1 MSATKTSNGQST
13 HVNGFN
19 EHTYYDPFFPS
30 SPSEEQLIPTSLSPN
45 LQSNY
50 SPSPTLSKASNPTPA
65 HTSTSPP
72 PTNDLLHQ
80 ASHSPY
86 LTNGFHQPDTSSQT
100 LQDSFNYTVTDDF
113 LTPIEYPS
121 DNGYNGSSE
130 HAGSPEFSGSF
141 YLANEIDLVT
151 DTNFP
156 VGLEDSQAYL
166 GGNGAEYT
174 NIGRNVTNV
183 SNITRR
189 TSLGTATLASHLMSP
204 VLTDGASPESRD
216 GQGSPTAEEASKI
229 EAAHN
234 ARLNSGD
241 YSEAMSNPAAQMQHT
256 PTLTSSSKNTSPD
269 RNVRPEIARAAS
281 PVFRIESYS
290 RGDSP
295 ARHDNL
301 MVRSGSKRSRG
312 SSHLAVEQGDS
323 SEDGE
328 GETEQ
333 DDYFQQH
340 ASPVSDDTRGRSFEA
355 SERPGL
361 DPIARLQI
369 STEEIPNFR
378 DQEESTSAA
387 LRNAEVEDW
396 LAKSEGNSEA
406 GGEEDIPPRP
416 IKAPT
421 FSKRRRAKSAGD
433 TLSRANLE
441 SLRNAGAPPADL
453 HIPGPGLLLNE
464 DSDEEDAEMSD
475 IDEEGSDPPE
485 TPPAAFQDISH
496 ATEVR
501 SGVLE
506 SPLRDTD
513 APPLYRAK
521 VWQDPIYDST
531 DPGTKMQPASSN
543 EAIYRY
549 EQRSRELDNISRAAT
564 WGTRRLSE
572 SDLVGLFHRIT
583 FNNKDSPE
591 EKEKPDRRGTF
602 LEQAAAK
609 LLPRRNGSILKR
621 KESESSRPA
630 SRPTAL
636 EHTKKDSSSSLGLPT
651 TIKRMP
657 SLGKKPKSPRID
669 TGSAVAGIAASIAA
683 LGAGA
688 GGSVS
693 ATVASSPGTPW
704 TAVKNT
710 IKANRSRNDI
720 HPPSPTSKIGGLLNR
735 QGGLPM
741 PALAAPPKEDTKPQH
756 ADRPEEFEE
765 DDDEALE
772 EKGVTVDL
780 TIRADPIN
788 PTLDGFRSNV
798 RQLNPRLPSYMV
810 ERVSQEQLRRY
821 KKLMEFKIKHAQAVS
836 NSKCSSGKHCKSL
849 GGEPTYFPSKVN
861 NKEPEMSH
869 TGFSI
874 AGLGPSDD
882 DTSAVGEGIVT
893 PAQFPP
899 GVPMPPVKRLP
910 AEFECSLC
918 FKVKKFHKPSDWSK
932 HVHEDVQPFTCTFP
946 GCAEPKSFKRKAD
959 WVRHENER
967 HRQLEWWT
975 CNMHECTHK
984 CFRKDNFVQHLVRE
998 HKLPE
1003 PKIKTMKP
1011 NKPAVRGPSAQ
1022 KARKQMEEHS
1032 EEFPEEIDQVWRLVE
1047 ECRHET
1053 PKNPKDEAC
1062 KFCGNICNSWKKLT
1076 VHLAKHMEQIS
1087 MPVLNI
1093 VEQKQVTPETIISPI
1108 ERNSQQPSISP
1119 SIASP
1124 YRQIPAREAC
1134 QAYAPRNFSDGFTQ
1148 IHSPGGYYPPINQ
1161 TPAIGGFP
1169 RQGPATYPP
1178 QNSTSPSPGFPASRP
1193 DHYGMPG
1200 FNGFDSPT
1208 SSSFISHNDPR
1219 GFCHSSSP
1227 EDLYR
1232 PQAQPRATPYG
1243 AEGPYQPPPYQ
1254 PQHQQPPYQQ
1264 PQQQQQQPQ
1273 YPNGVKLEPNP
1284 NFTFT
1289 GTSAP
1294 MPHYRTQAPTSAPM
1308 DYPASAADMNGMGY
1322 TQAPIGQTL
1331 YDHQSNRKYG
1341 GYH

>member
-1 MSATKTSNGQST
+1 MSATKTANGQST

-19 EHTYYDPFFPS
+19 EHTYYDPFIPS
-30 SPSEEQLIPTSLSPN
+30 SPSEEQLVPTSVTPN

-50 SPSPTLSKASNPTPA
+50 SPSPTLSKASNPTSA
-65 HTSTSPP
+65 RTSTSPP
-72 PTNDLLHQ
+72 HTTDLLHQ

-86 LTNGFHQPDTSSQT
+86 LTNGFQQPDTSSQT

-113 LTPIEYPS
+113 LTPNAYLS

-130 HAGSPEFSGSF
+130 HAGSPEYSGDY
-141 YLANEIDLVT
+141 YLGNEINGVADP
-151 DTNFP
+151 NFP
-156 VGLEDSQAYL
+156 IGLDDPQPYL
-166 GGNGAEYT
+166 GSNGADYAH
-174 NIGRNVTNV
+174 IGRKISDD
-183 SNITRR
+183 SNDIRR

-216 GQGSPTAEEASKI
+216 GQGSPTAEGEALKI

-234 ARLNSGD
+234 TRLNSGD
-241 YSEAMSNPAAQMQHT
+241 YSEGMSNPAAQMQHT

-295 ARHDNL
+295 ARHESL

-328 GETEQ
+328 GEVVQ

-340 ASPVSDDTRGRSFEA
+340 ASPMSDDTRGRSFEA

-361 DPIARLQI
+361 DPMARLQI
-369 STEEIPNFR
+369 STEEVPNFR
-378 DQEESTSAA
+378 DQEESASAA
-387 LRNAEVEDW
+387 QRNADVEDW

-406 GGEEDIPPRP
+406 GGDEDVPARP

-433 TLSRANLE
+433 TLSQANLE

-464 DSDEEDAEMSD
+464 DSGEEDVEMSD
-475 IDEEGSDPPE
+475 IDEEGSDLPD
-485 TPPAAFQDISH
+485 TPPAVFEDISH
-496 ATEVR
+496 ATEVQAD
-501 SGVLE
+501 VPE
-506 SPLRDTD
+506 SPLRSID
-513 APPLYRAK
+513 APPWYRAK
-521 VWQDPIYDST
+521 LWQDHIYDST
-531 DPGTKMQPASSN
+531 DPGVKMQPASSN
-543 EAIYRY
+543 EAIYKF
-549 EQRSRELDNISRAAT
+549 EQRSRELDSISRAAT

-583 FNNKDSPE
+583 MNNKDSPE
-591 EKEKPDRRGTF
+591 DKEKPERRGTF
-602 LEQAAAK
+602 LELAAAK
-609 LLPRRNGSILKR
+609 LRPKRSGSVLKR

-636 EHTKKDSSSSLGLPT
+636 EHSKKDSSSSLGLSS

-669 TGSAVAGIAASIAA
+669 TGSAVAGIATSIAA
-683 LGAGA
+683 LGAGT

-693 ATVASSPGTPW
+693 ATAASSPPTPW
-704 TAVKNT
+704 AAVKNT
-710 IKANRSRNDI
+710 IKGNRSRNDI
-720 HPPSPTSKIGGLLNR
+720 HPPSPPSKIGGLWNQ
-735 QGGLPM
+735 QGGPPM
-741 PALAAPPKEDTKPQH
+741 PALAAPSKEDLKPQPV
-756 ADRPEEFEE
+756 DRSEEVEEE
-765 DDDEALE
+765 DDEAIE

-780 TIRADPIN
+780 TIRADPII
-788 PTLDGFRSNV
+788 PTMDGFRSNV

-821 KKLMEFKIKHAQAVS
+821 KKLMEFKIKHAQAI
-836 NSKCSSGKHCKSL
+836 NSGKCSSGKHCESL
-849 GGEPTYFPSKVN
+849 GGEPTYFPSKPS

-874 AGLGPSDD
+874 AGLVPSDD
-882 DTSAVGEGIVT
+882 DKSAVGDGVVT
-893 PAQFPP
+893 PAQFPA

-932 HVHEDVQPFTCTFP
+932 HVHEDVQPFTCTFAN
-946 GCAEPKSFKRKAD
+946 CAEPKSFKRKAD

-967 HRQLEWWT
+967 HRQLEWWM
-975 CNMHECTHK
+975 CNMHECSHK

-1053 PKNPKDEAC
+1053 PKSPKDEAC

-1093 VEQKQVTPETIISPI
+1093 VEQQHVTPETIISPI
-1108 ERNSQQPSISP
+1108 ERGSQQPSMSP

-1124 YRQIPAREAC
+1124 FRPNPA
-1134 QAYAPRNFSDGFTQ
+1134 QDPSFNFAPPNFPGNFTQ
-1148 IHSPGGYYPPINQ
+1148 MHSPGGYYPSINH
-1161 TPAIGGFP
+1161 TPAVGGFQ
-1169 RQGPATYPP
+1169 RHGPATYPP
-1178 QNSTSPSPGFPASRP
+1178 QLPTSPSPNFPASRP
-1193 DHYGMPG
+1193 DHHVVPG
-1200 FNGFDSPT
+1200 FNDFDSPAP
-1208 SSSFISHNDPR
+1208 SSFITTNDPR

-1227 EDLYR
+1227 ENLYR
-1232 PQAQPRATPYG
+1232 PQAQPRSTAYG
-1243 AEGPYQPPPYQ
+1243 AEGPYQPPYQ

-1264 PQQQQQQPQ
+1264 PQQQQQ
-1273 YPNGVKLEPNP
+1273 YPNGVKLEPNS
-1284 NFTFT
+1284 NFAFT
-1289 GTSAP
+1289 GPSAP
-1294 MPHYRTQAPTSAPM
+1294 MPHYQTQAPTSAPM
-1308 DYPASAADMNGMGY
+1308 DYAASAAAAADMFGMGY
-1322 TQAPIGQTL
+1322 TQAPMGQKL
-1331 YDHQSNRKYG
+1331 FDQSNRNYG

>member
-1 MSATKTSNGQST
+1 MSATETTEGQST

-30 SPSEEQLIPTSLSPN
+30 SPSEEQLVPTSLSSNP
-45 LQSNY
+45 QSNY

-65 HTSTSPP
+65 PASTSPHIGDP
-72 PTNDLLHQ
+72 SHQ
-80 ASHSPY
+80 PSHSPY
-86 LTNGFHQPDTSSQT
+86 PTNGFQQSDTCSQI

-113 LTPIEYPS
+113 LTPNYLS

-130 HAGSPEFSGSF
+130 QAGSPEFNGGF
-141 YLANEIDLVT
+141 YLGNEIDIVA
-151 DTNFP
+151 DPKFP
-156 VGLEDSQAYL
+156 VGLDDPQPYGADYADFGRHIAHDS
-166 GGNGAEYT
+166 N
-174 NIGRNVTNV
+174 NN
-183 SNITRR
+183 TRT

-216 GQGSPTAEEASKI
+216 GQGSPTAEEEALKI

-234 ARLNSGD
+234 TQLNSGD
-241 YSEAMSNPAAQMQHT
+241 YSEAMSNPAVQMQHT
-256 PTLTSSSKNTSPD
+256 PTLTSSSKTTSPD
-269 RNVRPEIARAAS
+269 RNARPEIARAAS

-295 ARHDNL
+295 ARHESL
-301 MVRSGSKRSRG
+301 IVRSGSKRSRG
-312 SSHLAVEQGDS
+312 SSHLAVEQVDS

-328 GETEQ
+328 GETVQ

-340 ASPVSDDTRGRSFEA
+340 ASPTSDDTRGRSFEA

-378 DQEESTSAA
+378 DQEESASAA
-387 LRNAEVEDW
+387 LRNADVEEW

-406 GGEEDIPPRP
+406 GGEEDVPPRP
-416 IKAPT
+416 IKGPT

-433 TLSRANLE
+433 TLSQANLE

-464 DSDEEDAEMSD
+464 DSGEEDVEMSD
-475 IDEEGSDPPE
+475 IDEEENDLPE
-485 TPPAAFQDISH
+485 TPPAAFEDISH

-501 SGVLE
+501 ADVLE
-506 SPLRDTD
+506 SPLRDVD
-513 APPLYRAK
+513 PPPLYRAK
-521 VWQDPIYDST
+521 VWQDPIHDST
-531 DPGTKMQPASSN
+531 DPGVKMQPTSSN
-543 EAIYRY
+543 EAMYKY
-549 EQRSRELDNISRAAT
+549 EQRSRELDSISRAAT
-564 WGTRRLSE
+564 WGTRRMSE

-583 FNNKDSPE
+583 FNNKGSPG
-591 EKEKPDRRGTF
+591 EKEKSDRRGTF
-602 LEQAAAK
+602 LEQAAAR
-609 LLPRRNGSILKR
+609 LRPGRSGSILKR
-621 KESESSRPA
+621 KESETSRPA

-636 EHTKKDSSSSLGLPT
+636 EHSKKDSSSSLGLPT

-669 TGSAVAGIAASIAA
+669 TGSAVAGIATSIAA

-693 ATVASSPGTPW
+693 ATAASSPGTPW
-704 TAVKNT
+704 TAVKKT
-710 IKANRSRNDI
+710 ITGNRSRKEI
-720 HPPSPTSKIGGLLNR
+720 HPPSPTSNIGGLWNR
-735 QGGLPM
+735 QGGPPM
-741 PALAAPPKEDTKPQH
+741 PGLAAPLKEDLNPPQ
-756 ADRPEEFEE
+756 ADRSEEFEE
-765 DDDEALE
+765 DDEAID

-821 KKLMEFKIKHAQAVS
+821 KKLLEFKIKHAQAIN
-836 NSKCSSGKHCKSL
+836 NSKCSSGKHCTSL
-849 GGEPTYFPSKVN
+849 GGEPTYFPSKAS
-861 NKEPEMSH
+861 NKEPEPSH

-882 DTSAVGEGIVT
+882 DTSAVGDGVVT
-893 PAQFPP
+893 PAQFPQ

-932 HVHEDVQPFTCTFP
+932 HVHEDVQPFTCTFAN
-946 GCAEPKSFKRKAD
+946 CAEPKSFKRKAD

-967 HRQLEWWT
+967 HRQLEWWM
-975 CNMHECTHK
+975 CNMHECSHK

-1053 PKNPKDEAC
+1053 HKNPKDEAC
-1062 KFCGNICNSWKKLT
+1062 KFCGNVCNSWKKLT

-1087 MPVLNI
+1087 MPVLNV
-1093 VEQKQVTPETIISPI
+1093 VEQKHVTPETIISPI
-1108 ERNSQQPSISP
+1108 ERGSQQASMSP

-1124 YRQIPAREAC
+1124 YRPNPAREPG
-1134 QAYAPRNFSDGFTQ
+1134 QMFVQPNFQGNFTGMQ
-1148 IHSPGGYYPPINQ
+1148 SPGGYFSSINQ
-1161 TPAIGGFP
+1161 TPAVGAFQ

-1178 QNSTSPSPGFPASRP
+1178 QIPPSASPNFNPSRP
-1193 DHYGMPG
+1193 DHYAMSG
-1200 FNGFDSPT
+1200 FGGYDSPT
-1208 SSSFISHNDPR
+1208 SSFANDPR

-1227 EDLYR
+1227 ENLYR
-1232 PQAQPRATPYG
+1232 PQAQPRSTPYG
-1243 AEGPYQPPPYQ
+1243 AEGPYQPPYQ
-1254 PQHQQPPYQQ
+1254 PQHQQPGYQQ
-1264 PQQQQQQPQ
+1264 PQQQQ
-1273 YPNGVKLEPNP
+1273 YPNAVKLEPNP
-1284 NFTFT
+1284 SFAFT

-1294 MPHYRTQAPTSAPM
+1294 MPHYPMQAPTSAPM
-1308 DYPASAADMNGMGY
+1308 DYPASAAADMSGMGY
-1322 TQAPIGQTL
+1322 TQAPMSQTL
-1331 YDHQSNRKYG
+1331 YDQSNGNYG
-1341 GYH
+1341 AYQ

>member
-1 MSATKTSNGQST
+1 MSATKTTNGQST

-19 EHTYYDPFFPS
+19 EHSYYDPFFPS

-65 HTSTSPP
+65 RTSTSPP
-72 PTNDLLHQ
+72 QISDRPHQ
-80 ASHSPY
+80 ASHTPY
-86 LTNGFHQPDTSSQT
+86 LANGFQQPDTCSQT

-113 LTPIEYPS
+113 LTPNAYLS

-130 HAGSPEFSGSF
+130 QAGSPEFSGDF
-141 YLANEIDLVT
+141 YLGNEIDIVA
-151 DTNFP
+151 DPKFP
-156 VGLEDSQAYL
+156 VGLDDSQAYL
-166 GGNGAEYT
+166 RGNGADYA
-174 NIGRNVTNV
+174 NIGPKISDD
-183 SNITRR
+183 SNTTRR
-189 TSLGTATLASHLMSP
+189 ASLGTATLASHLMSP

-216 GQGSPTAEEASKI
+216 GQGSPTAEEEALKI

-234 ARLNSGD
+234 TRLNSGD

-269 RNVRPEIARAAS
+269 RNARPEIARAAS

-295 ARHDNL
+295 ARHESL

-312 SSHLAVEQGDS
+312 SSHLAVEPGDS

-328 GETEQ
+328 GEIVQ

-340 ASPVSDDTRGRSFEA
+340 ASAISEDTRGRSFEA

-361 DPIARLQI
+361 DPVARLQI

-378 DQEESTSAA
+378 DQEESASAA
-387 LRNAEVEDW
+387 LRNADVEEW

-406 GGEEDIPPRP
+406 GGEEDPPRP

-433 TLSRANLE
+433 TLSQANLE

-464 DSDEEDAEMSD
+464 DSGEEDAEMSD
-475 IDEEGSDPPE
+475 IDEEGSDLPE
-485 TPPAAFQDISH
+485 TPPAAFEDLSH
-496 ATEVR
+496 ATEEH
-501 SGVLE
+501 SDILE
-506 SPLRDTD
+506 SPLRVID

-531 DPGTKMQPASSN
+531 DPGAKMQPATSN
-543 EAIYRY
+543 QAIYKY
-549 EQRSRELDNISRAAT
+549 EQRSRELDSISRAAT

-583 FNNKDSPE
+583 FNNKDSPG
-591 EKEKPDRRGTF
+591 EKEKPDRRGSF

-609 LLPRRNGSILKR
+609 LRPKRSGSILRR

-630 SRPTAL
+630 PRPTAL
-636 EHTKKDSSSSLGLPT
+636 EHSKKDSSSSLGLPT

-669 TGSAVAGIAASIAA
+669 TGSAVAGIATSIAA

-688 GGSVS
+688 GGSMS
-693 ATVASSPGTPW
+693 ATAVSSPGTPW

-710 IKANRSRNDI
+710 IKGNRSRGDI
-720 HPPSPTSKIGGLLNR
+720 HPPSPTSNIGGLWNR
-735 QGGLPM
+735 QGGPPM
-741 PALAAPPKEDTKPQH
+741 PALAAPLKEDLKPQE
-756 ADRPEEFEE
+756 ADRSEEVEG
-765 DDDEALE
+765 DDDEAIE

-821 KKLMEFKIKHAQAVS
+821 KKLLEFKIKHAQAI
-836 NSKCSSGKHCKSL
+836 NNNNCSSGKHCKPL
-849 GGEPTYFPSKVN
+849 GGEPTYFPSKAS

-882 DTSAVGEGIVT
+882 DTSAVGDGVVT
-893 PAQFPP
+893 PAQFPA

-932 HVHEDVQPFTCTFP
+932 HVHEDVQPFTCTFAN
-946 GCAEPKSFKRKAD
+946 CAEPKSFKRKAD

-967 HRQLEWWT
+967 HRQLEWWM
-975 CNMHECTHK
+975 CNMHECSHK

-1022 KARKQMEEHS
+1022 KARKQMEEHC

-1062 KFCGNICNSWKKLT
+1062 KFCGNVCNSWKKLT

-1093 VEQKQVTPETIISPI
+1093 VEQKPVTPETIISPI
-1108 ERNSQQPSISP
+1108 ERGSQQPSLSP

-1124 YRQIPAREAC
+1124 YRSNPAQESC
-1134 QAYAPRNFSDGFTQ
+1134 YSFVPPDFPGNFTRM
-1148 IHSPGGYYPPINQ
+1148 HSPGGYYPSINQ
-1161 TPAIGGFP
+1161 TSAVGAFP
-1169 RQGPATYPP
+1169 RQAPATYPP
-1178 QNSTSPSPGFPASRP
+1178 QIPTSASPGFTPSRP
-1193 DHYGMPG
+1193 DHYAVPG
-1200 FNGFDSPT
+1200 FNGYDSTTP
-1208 SSSFISHNDPR
+1208 SFVAANDPR

-1227 EDLYR
+1227 ENLYK
-1232 PQAQPRATPYG
+1232 PQTQPRSTPYG
-1243 AEGPYQPPPYQ
+1243 AEGPYQPPYQ
-1254 PQHQQPPYQQ
+1254 PQHQQRIYQQ
-1264 PQQQQQQPQ
+1264 PQQRQQ

-1284 NFTFT
+1284 NFAFT

-1294 MPHYRTQAPTSAPM
+1294 MPHYQPQAPTSAPM
-1308 DYPASAADMNGMGY
+1308 DYPASAAADMNGMGY
-1322 TQAPIGQTL
+1322 TQAPMTQTL
-1331 YDHQSNRKYG
+1331 YDQSNRNYG
-1341 GYH
+1341 GYQ

>member
-1 MSATKTSNGQST
+1 MSTTKTTNGQST

-19 EHTYYDPFFPS
+19 EHTHYDPFFPS
-30 SPSEEQLIPTSLSPN
+30 SPSEEQLIPTALSPN
-45 LQSNY
+45 PRSNY
-50 SPSPTLSKASNPTPA
+50 SLSPTLSKASNTTPA
-65 HTSTSPP
+65 NNSTSPP
-72 PTNDLLHQ
+72 HTNDLLHQ

-86 LTNGFHQPDTSSQT
+86 LANGFQQPDTTSQT

-113 LTPIEYPS
+113 LTPNAYLS

-130 HAGSPEFSGSF
+130 HAGSPELSSDF
-141 YLANEIDLVT
+141 YLGNEIDIAT
-151 DTNFP
+151 DPNFP
-156 VGLEDSQAYL
+156 VDLDVSQAYL
-166 GGNGAEYT
+166 GGNGADYA
-174 NIGRNVTNV
+174 NVGRIISDD
-183 SNITRR
+183 SNNTYR

-204 VLTDGASPESRD
+204 VLTDRASPESRD
-216 GQGSPTAEEASKI
+216 GQGSPTAEEEALKI

-234 ARLNSGD
+234 TRLNSGD

-269 RNVRPEIARAAS
+269 RNARPEIARAAS

-295 ARHDNL
+295 ARHESL

-328 GETEQ
+328 GEIVQE
-333 DDYFQQH
+333 DYFQQH
-340 ASPVSDDTRGRSFEA
+340 ASPISDDTRGRSFET

-378 DQEESTSAA
+378 DQEESASAA
-387 LRNAEVEDW
+387 LRNADVEEW

-406 GGEEDIPPRP
+406 GGEEDVPPRP
-416 IKAPT
+416 IKGPT

-433 TLSRANLE
+433 TLSQENLE

-453 HIPGPGLLLNE
+453 HIPGPGLLLIE
-464 DSDEEDAEMSD
+464 DSGEDDVEMSD
-475 IDEEGSDPPE
+475 IDEEGSDLPE
-485 TPPAAFQDISH
+485 TPPAAFEDISH

-501 SGVLE
+501 ADVLE
-506 SPLRDTD
+506 SPMRDID

-531 DPGTKMQPASSN
+531 DPGVKMQPASSN
-543 EAIYRY
+543 DAMYKY
-549 EQRSRELDNISRAAT
+549 ELRSHELDNISRAAT

-583 FNNKDSPE
+583 FNNKDSPG

-609 LLPRRNGSILKR
+609 LRPRRSGSILKR

-630 SRPTAL
+630 TRPAAL
-636 EHTKKDSSSSLGLPT
+636 EHSKKDSSSSLGLPT

-669 TGSAVAGIAASIAA
+669 TGSAVAGIATSIAA

-693 ATVASSPGTPW
+693 ATAASSPGTPW

-710 IKANRSRNDI
+710 IKGNRSQSGI
-720 HPPSPTSKIGGLLNR
+720 HPPSPTSNIGGLWNR
-735 QGGLPM
+735 QGGPPM
-741 PALAAPPKEDTKPQH
+741 PALAAPLKEDLKPQQ
-756 ADRPEEFEE
+756 ADRSEAVEE
-765 DDDEALE
+765 DDDEAIE

-780 TIRADPIN
+780 TIRADPII
-788 PTLDGFRSNV
+788 PTLDGFRANV
-798 RQLNPRLPSYMV
+798 RQLNPRLPPYMV

-821 KKLMEFKIKHAQAVS
+821 KKLMEFKIKHAQAIN
-836 NSKCSSGKHCKSL
+836 NSKCSSGKHCKAL
-849 GGEPTYFPSKVN
+849 GGEPTYFPSKAST
-861 NKEPEMSH
+861 KEPEMSH

-882 DTSAVGEGIVT
+882 DTNAVGDGVVT
-893 PAQFPP
+893 PAQFPA

-932 HVHEDVQPFTCTFP
+932 HVHEDVQPFTCTFAN
-946 GCAEPKSFKRKAD
+946 CAEPKSFKRKAD

-967 HRQLEWWT
+967 HRQLEWWM
-975 CNMHECTHK
+975 CNMHECSHK

-1062 KFCGNICNSWKKLT
+1062 KFCGNVCNSWKKLT

-1087 MPVLNI
+1087 MPVLNV
-1093 VEQKQVTPETIISPI
+1093 VEQKHVTPETIISPI
-1108 ERNSQQPSISP
+1108 ERGSQQPSMSP

-1124 YRQIPAREAC
+1124 FRANPAPE
-1134 QAYAPRNFSDGFTQ
+1134 PRYGFVPPNITGDFTRM
-1148 IHSPGGYYPPINQ
+1148 HSPSGYYPSINP
-1161 TPAIGGFP
+1161 TPAVGFH

-1178 QNSTSPSPGFPASRP
+1178 QMSTSPSPSFPAARP
-1193 DHYGMPG
+1193 DHYVMSG

-1208 SSSFISHNDPR
+1208 SPSFIAPNDPR
-1219 GFCHSSSP
+1219 GYCHSSSP
-1227 EDLYR
+1227 ENLYR
-1232 PQAQPRATPYG
+1232 PQAQRGPTTYG
-1243 AEGPYQPPPYQ
+1243 ADGPYQPPYQ
-1254 PQHQQPPYQQ
+1254 AQHQPPPYQQ
-1264 PQQQQQQPQ
+1264 PQQQQQQ
-1273 YPNGVKLEPNP
+1273 YSNGVKLEPNP
-1284 NFTFT
+1284 NFAFT
-1289 GTSAP
+1289 GTSAR
-1294 MPHYRTQAPTSAPM
+1294 MPHYPRQAPTSAPM
-1308 DYPASAADMNGMGY
+1308 DYPASAAADMTGMGY
-1322 TQAPIGQTL
+1322 TQAPMSQAL
-1331 YDHQSNRKYG
+1331 YDQSNRNYV